1 MEPTTLNEIR
11 IDLRGNPQLK
21 EYFTRKPDGH
31 SCTVEIT
38 FTKSTITADGVMLGV
53 MKSIAPEGYE
63 APVTAEGGK
72 PKTEV
77 EPDAEEPVMVMIEG
91 GTKKKEEEEPATE
104 PAAYV

>member
-1 MEPTTLNEIR
+1 MEPTTLNQIR

-38 FTKSTITADGVMLGV
+38 FDKSTITSDGILLGV
-53 MKSIAPEGYE
+53 MTSIAPEGYE
-63 APVTAEGGK
+63 EPATSEGTK

-91 GTKKKEEEEPATE
+91 GPKKKEEEPATE